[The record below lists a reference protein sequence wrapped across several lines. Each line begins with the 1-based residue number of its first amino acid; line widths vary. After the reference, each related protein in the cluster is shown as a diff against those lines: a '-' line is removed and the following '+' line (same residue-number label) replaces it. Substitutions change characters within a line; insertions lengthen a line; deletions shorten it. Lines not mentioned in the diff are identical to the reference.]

1 MEVLSVTASALQFL
15 SEKIITG
22 ELKPGQKMNESTVS
36 VQLGI
41 SRPPLR
47 EALRLLEKNH
57 LVVNIPRRGTY
68 VAELSVQDFIE
79 VSQIRE
85 MIECYTIDL
94 LEAAGTR
101 NLPKVTTALDK
112 ALSQAT
118 PLKSADPKDL
128 LDYIKVFLDFH
139 HCLVESSGNSL
150 LTHIYHSISFNL
162 ARYQFIYFHIHG
174 TAQRS
179 LADHKRTLEFIRN
192 GKYDRARG
200 ELKKHIQYTVE
211 TVKSWISHPAL
222 SRTG

>member
-1 MEVLSVTASALQFL
+1 MEILSVTASALQFL

-22 ELKPGQKMNESTVS
+22 ELKPGQKLNESSLS

-47 EALRLLEKNH
+47 EAVRLREKDH

-68 VAELSVQDFIE
+68 VAGLSVQDFIE
-79 VSQIRE
+79 VSQVRE

-94 LEAAGTR
+94 LEAAGAR
-101 NLPKVTTALDK
+101 NLPNVTAALDK
-112 ALSQAT
+112 ALNLPT
-118 PLKSADPKDL
+118 PLTSADPKDL
-128 LDYIKVFLDFH
+128 LAYIRVFLDFH

-150 LTHIYHSISFNL
+150 LTHIYRSISSYL
-162 ARYQFIYFHIHG
+162 ARYQFIYFQIDG

-179 LADHKRTLEFIRN
+179 LRDHNRTIEFIRK
-192 GKYDRARG
+192 GKYDQARK
-200 ELKKHIQYTVE
+200 ELRRHIQYAVE
-211 TVKSWISHPAL
+211 MVKNRISQPAL

>member
-22 ELKPGQKMNESTVS
+22 ELKPGQKMNESNVS
-36 VQLGI
+36 AQLGI

-192 GKYDRARG
+192 GKYDQARG

-211 TVKSWISHPAL
+211 TVKIWISHPAL

>member
-15 SEKIITG
+15 SERIITG
-22 ELKPGQKMNESTVS
+22 ELKPGQKLNESTLS
-36 VQLGI
+36 VQMGI

-47 EALRLLEKNH
+47 EALRLLEKDH

-68 VAELSVQDFIE
+68 VAGLSVQDFIE
-79 VSQIRE
+79 ISQVRE

-101 NLPKVTTALDK
+101 NLPRVTTALDK
-112 ALSQAT
+112 ALNLPM
-118 PLKSADPKDL
+118 PLKSADPKDV

-139 HCLVESSGNSL
+139 HSLVESSGNSL
-150 LTHIYHSISFNL
+150 LTQTYRSISLYL
-162 ARYQFIYFHIHG
+162 ARYQFIYFHIDG

-179 LADHKRTLEFIRN
+179 LRDHSRTIEFIRK
-192 GKYDRARG
+192 GKYDQARE
-200 ELKKHIQYTVE
+200 ELRKHIQYAVE
-211 TVKSWISHPAL
+211 IVKNWISQPAL